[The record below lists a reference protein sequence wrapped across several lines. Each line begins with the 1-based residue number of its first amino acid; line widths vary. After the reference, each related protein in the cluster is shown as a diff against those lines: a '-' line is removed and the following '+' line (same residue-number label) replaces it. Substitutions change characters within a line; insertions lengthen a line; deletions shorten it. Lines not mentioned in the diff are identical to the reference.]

1 MEMGLG
7 HLLSSMSAVGVAV
20 VVIMAIMSIWGLYVT
35 FERLMAF
42 RNAKKESLVFAKQVT
57 QLLAQDRVQDAMT
70 HFYRIYAPLCEG
82 WAGELAGHARGR
94 GGDFCRCRSGHG

>member
-7 HLLSSMSAVGVAV
+7 HLLSSMSGVGVTV

-35 FERLMAF
+35 FERLMAY

-57 QLLAQDRVQDAMT
+57 QLLAQDRVQDAIDAT
-70 HFYRIYAPLCEG
+70 RKH
-82 WAGELAGHARGR
+82 
-94 GGDFCRCRSGHG
+94 RSEERRVRKESRTRWSPYD